1 ITADKTIPQLRRF
14 AEDGGTLIA
23 IGSSTALAYHFGLPV
38 ADALAEITP
47 DDSAKRLSAD
57 KFYIPGSV
65 LRVKVDNT
73 TPVAYGIAEDLDILY
88 RNKPVFRLLPD
99 APLKGVKA
107 VAWFPGAEP
116 LRSGWAWGQHYLKGS
131 AAVVEAP
138 VGKGR
143 IFLFG
148 PEITFRAQPHASF
161 KFLFN
166 SIYYAGATNV
176 KTVK

>member
-1 ITADKTIPQLRRF
+1 
-14 AEDGGTLIA
+14 
-23 IGSSTALAYHFGLPV
+23 
-38 ADALAEITP
+38 
-47 DDSAKRLSAD
+47 
-57 KFYIPGSV
+57 V

-73 TPVAYGIAEDLDILY
+73 APIAWGITEDLDILY

-99 APLKGVKA
+99 APLKGVKT
-107 VAWFPGAEP
+107 VAWFPADADP
-116 LRSGWAWGQHYLKGS
+116 LRSGWAWGQHYLKGN

-138 VGKGR
+138 VGKGK

-161 KFLFN
+161 KFLFT
-166 SIYYAGATNV
+166 SIYYAGATTV